1 MSNPRGTFLNH
12 CLEEDKIQFKVQLYL
27 PSFPRGNSYL
37 DICFIDCRILLDSKN
52 NDNEIETIPYDSDH
66 NAISINVLKI
76 NNCLLELESQ
86 EEKEN
91 YQLNKAD

>member
-1 MSNPRGTFLNH
+1 MSNPQGTFLNH
-12 CLEEDKIQFKVQLYL
+12 WLEENKIQFKIQLYNSDS

-37 DICFIDCRILLDSKN
+37 DICMIDCRILLQTKN

-76 NNCLLELESQ
+76 TNCLLELESQ
-86 EEKEN
+86 EEKES
-91 YQLNKAD
+91 Y